1 MTISGRYWDRLVLY
15 IMPRIALV
23 TIIVTVLKSGRFFVA
38 VLTFISLT
46 LILWLI
52 DSLIIFFK
60 YDKPKTLRII
70 DECLFLGDRL
80 LDINE
85 IDSIL
90 IFEDRRS
97 KWSFDLIEIRLVNDD
112 KFFIINKPVSILDK
126 INDMQSDTI
135 SILRDNFPV
144 LSDKILSSATR

>member
-1 MTISGRYWDRLVLY
+1 MLY
-15 IMPRIALV
+15 
-23 TIIVTVLKSGRFFVA
+23 
-38 VLTFISLT
+38 
-46 LILWLI
+46 
-52 DSLIIFFK
+52 SLIIFFK

-70 DECLFLGDRL
+70 DECLFLGDRS

-112 KFFIINKPVSILDK
+112 KFFIINKPVSIIDK
-126 INDMQSDTI
+126 ISEMQSDTI

-144 LSDKILSSATR
+144 LSDKIISSCTR

>member
-1 MTISGRYWDRLVLY
+1 
-15 IMPRIALV
+15 MPRIAVV

-70 DECLFLGDRL
+70 DECLFLGDRS

-112 KFFIINKPVSILDK
+112 KFFIINKPVSIIDK
-126 INDMQSDTI
+126 ISEMQSDTI
-135 SILRDNFPV
+135 GILRDNFPV
-144 LSDKILSSATR
+144 LSDKIISSGTR